1 MMGMVE
7 ASGSS
12 SDFLGLE
19 NTLEFLPR
27 IFCLCCFLGRLRACS
42 AAAAVTPP
50 VTEQR
55 YVTAQ
60 DAAPLLQPPAWERE
74 HLASAMATAARY
86 ARSGARRLSLPQTDR
101 DDLEQDI
108 LLTLLERS
116 ERFDPTRGSW
126 DAFVTLVSRRAVIDR
141 MRAERSAARPTFV
154 PVDLDLF
161 PHGASATQQDHD
173 DGSIALDLAR
183 VADDLPEPSR
193 RLMVL
198 LSIAEDVSDAQQ
210 RAPQSRASF
219 FRSLRDLRCWLRCA
233 GLRPATRGRALRAPH
248 IAETDS
254 APHP

>member
-1 MMGMVE
+1 
-7 ASGSS
+7 
-12 SDFLGLE
+12 
-19 NTLEFLPR
+19 
-27 IFCLCCFLGRLRACS
+27 
-42 AAAAVTPP
+42 
-50 VTEQR
+50 
-55 YVTAQ
+55 
-60 DAAPLLQPPAWERE
+60 
-74 HLASAMATAARY
+74 MAIAARY
-86 ARSGARRLSLPQTDR
+86 ARSGARRLSLPQADR

-116 ERFDPTRGSW
+116 GRFDATRGSW

-141 MRAERSAARPTFV
+141 MRAELSVARPAFV

-183 VADDLPEPSR
+183 VVDGLSEQPRRLLHLLATADDL
-193 RLMVL
+193 
-198 LSIAEDVSDAQQ
+198 SDAQK

-233 GLRPATRGRALRAPH
+233 GLRPATRGRAARAPQT
-248 IAETDS
+248 AETDS